1 MKSKFH
7 FPLIILSFLLFTC
20 ERTVTVKKQEVSA
33 SLNIEIKNE
42 KYILVVPQNG
52 CSNCV
57 FKSYQLIQKHN
68 ENGNVKFI
76 FTNFSSEKAVK
87 IRLRQLGVPNVDAI
101 GFVGLEEILN
111 LGGSSMFP
119 LLLHIENEDARLKI
133 LNDPND
139 KIWTELNDEL
149 SGTPRTERLF

>member
-1 MKSKFH
+1 MIFH
-7 FPLIILSFLLFTC
+7 FDLSSLAC

-57 FKSYQLIQKHN
+57 FKSYQLIQKHSTDSN
-68 ENGNVKFI
+68 IKFI
-76 FTNFSSEKAVK
+76 FTNFSSAKAVK
-87 IRLRQLGVPNVDAI
+87 IRLRQLDVPNIDAI
-101 GFVGLEEILN
+101 GFVGLEEVLN

-119 LLLHIENEDARLKI
+119 LLIHIENEDARLKI

-139 KIWTELNDEL
+139 KVWTALNDEHR
-149 SGTPRTERLF
+149 GVPHTERLF